1 MTQFSCWQGV
11 CVCLQVQ
18 VSVKCPLTGCYLE
31 DPVSNSVCGH
41 TYSRAAVEEHIN
53 RRSGHCSFC
62 VTEEVILVSRTG
74 REARCPVCSG
84 PVSLGSLRAEP
95 ELADRVRR
103 AKRKEGLPQ
112 ATDSITL

>member
-1 MTQFSCWQGV
+1 MEGRLRELLKEDFDPCTHSRMQELAQLLEGDGEHEMEGDVLVERVSDTVLLLARRVCV

-62 VTEEVILVSRTG
+62 VTE
-74 REARCPVCSG
+74 
-84 PVSLGSLRAEP
+84 
-95 ELADRVRR
+95 
-103 AKRKEGLPQ
+103 
-112 ATDSITL
+112 